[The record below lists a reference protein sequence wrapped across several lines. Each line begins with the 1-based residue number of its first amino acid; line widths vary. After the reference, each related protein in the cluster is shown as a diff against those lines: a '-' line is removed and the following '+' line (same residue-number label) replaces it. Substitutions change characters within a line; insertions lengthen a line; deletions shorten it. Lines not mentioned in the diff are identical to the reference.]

1 MAMNRYGVAARAHW
15 QRWLPSRY
23 AALPDPTAYFTVL
36 GEEVE
41 QRVGDLWD
49 DLVDADEAPADETHE
64 QRVGRLGLLKAWAE
78 HEVLGQ
84 LVWLQPEAEAVAAD
98 EADDDGLET
107 EEEFAARTRRARER
121 TEWLATTADALLEGT
136 TRLNDLDDEQLRSLL
151 DYLPPSFLRLLDTSV
166 EDLRAQ
172 GRDL

>member
-1 MAMNRYGVAARAHW
+1 MNRYGVAARAHW
-15 QRWLPSRY
+15 QRWLPTRY

-64 QRVGRLGLLKAWAE
+64 QRVGRLGLLKVWAE
-78 HEVLGQ
+78 NEVLKE
-84 LVWLQPEAEAVAAD
+84 LVWLPPEAEAVAAD
-98 EADDDGLET
+98 ETDDDAGLESD
-107 EEEFAARTRRARER
+107 EQFEARTRRLRER
-121 TEWLATTADALLEGT
+121 TERLAATADALLDGT
-136 TRLNDLDDEQLRSLL
+136 PRLEDLDDEQLRSLL
-151 DYLPPSFLRLLDTSV
+151 DYLPPSFPRLLGTSV
-166 EDLRAQ
+166 EELRAH